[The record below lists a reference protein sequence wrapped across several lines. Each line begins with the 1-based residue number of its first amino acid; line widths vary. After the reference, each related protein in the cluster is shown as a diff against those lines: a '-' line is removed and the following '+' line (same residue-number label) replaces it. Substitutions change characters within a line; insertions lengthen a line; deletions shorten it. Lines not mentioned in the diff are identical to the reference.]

1 MAINNEVLVA
11 ICNQNYAGHGNM
23 LETWLTNVQRA
34 GVKNAMVVAL
44 DAFTRD
50 YVEAQG
56 MAAYEMHL
64 EAGLLIFCF
73 HNLQKKMKL
82 IPIQPSRVDQAAVL
96 LHITQHH

>member
-56 MAAYEMHL
+56 MVAYEMHL
-64 EAGLLIFCF
+64 EVRLLVFYITIKTACSSSYD
-73 HNLQKKMKL
+73 NLKNNSKRIMV
-82 IPIQPSRVDQAAVL
+82 S
-96 LHITQHH
+96 